1 MPAKICTIKA
11 TSIFAFKTL
20 EFNRSINYQGE
31 SLELIK
37 FIEKKPRIITAKVY
51 KDLQKHF
58 KITKKDLIFKGI
70 IMTAIFP
77 DDLTNFSGRSN
88 QKNRCIVEIGKCRKT
103 MTGQYSH

>member
-1 MPAKICTIKA
+1 MPAKVRTIKA
-11 TSIFAFKTL
+11 TSIFAFETL

-37 FIEKKPRIITAKVY
+37 LIEKKPRIITAKVY
-51 KDLQKHF
+51 QDLHKHF
-58 KITKKDLIFKGI
+58 KTKKDLIFKGI